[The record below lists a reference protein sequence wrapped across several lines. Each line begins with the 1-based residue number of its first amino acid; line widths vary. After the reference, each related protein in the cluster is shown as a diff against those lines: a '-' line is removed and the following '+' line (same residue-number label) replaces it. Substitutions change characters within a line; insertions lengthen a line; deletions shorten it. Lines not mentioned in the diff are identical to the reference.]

1 MSIIDKLKSVGAL
14 RRIVKKC
21 KIWHEYMLDADVFCK
36 YYMEESD
43 KRKDYEYRMLMF
55 VHNIEKGMCMP
66 NPRPF
71 GKEKISK
78 LMDMI
83 GIYAAAIS
91 TLVSNIVICV
101 IRYIRLYG
109 EIEFKLERNGCRQL

>member
-83 GIYAAAIS
+83 KVCEKEERYVNSSAYKMSIS
-91 TLVSNIVICV
+91 I
-101 IRYIRLYG
+101 LYQWAL
-109 EIEFKLERNGCRQL
+109 F